1 MSDKWLTYVNENL
14 FFAKLQLQWRD
25 ASSTVAEKQCAGR
38 AALRF
43 LQQAYVGF
51 LNELAE
57 QRRIKVKIETLADLE
72 GELEVES
79 PEVISMKL
87 AVEQPDSWLAQLL
100 KQFGDISR
108 PRKNETPQNENII
121 AATSA
126 PYVMELVVI
135 LESMQAFINEMREHS
150 FEW

>member
-14 FFAKLQLQWRD
+14 FFAKLQLQWKD
-25 ASSTVAEKQCAGR
+25 TSSTVAEKQCASR

-57 QRRIKVKIETLADLE
+57 QRRIKVKVETLADLE
-72 GELEVES
+72 GQLEVES

-87 AVEQPDSWLAQLL
+87 AAAQSDSWLAQLL
-100 KQFGDISR
+100 KQFGEISR

-126 PYVMELVVI
+126 PYAMELAVM

>member
-25 ASSTVAEKQCAGR
+25 APSTVAEKQCAGR

-72 GELEVES
+72 GQLEVES

-87 AVEQPDSWLAQLL
+87 AAAQPDSWLAQLL
-100 KQFGDISR
+100 KQFGEISR

>member
-1 MSDKWLTYVNENL
+1 MSGKWLTFVNENL

-25 ASSTVAEKQCAGR
+25 SSSTVAEKQCAGR

-57 QRRIKVKIETLADLE
+57 QRRIKVKVETLADLE
-72 GELEVES
+72 GQLEVES

-87 AVEQPDSWLAQLL
+87 AAAQPDSWLAQLL
-100 KQFGDISR
+100 KQFGEISR

-126 PYVMELVVI
+126 PYAMELTAI

>member
-1 MSDKWLTYVNENL
+1 MSGKWLTYVNENL
-14 FFAKLQLQWRD
+14 FFAKLQLQWKD
-25 ASSTVAEKQCAGR
+25 TSSTVAERECAGR

-57 QRRIKVKIETLADLE
+57 QRRIKVKIESLADLE
-72 GELEVES
+72 GQLEVES

-87 AVEQPDSWLAQLL
+87 AAAQPDSWLAQLL
-100 KQFGDISR
+100 KQYGEISR
-108 PRKNETPQNENII
+108 PRKNETPQDENII
-121 AATSA
+121 AATSTVSA
-126 PYVMELVVI
+126 MEAAAI
-135 LESMQAFINEMREHS
+135 LEFMQAFINEVREHS